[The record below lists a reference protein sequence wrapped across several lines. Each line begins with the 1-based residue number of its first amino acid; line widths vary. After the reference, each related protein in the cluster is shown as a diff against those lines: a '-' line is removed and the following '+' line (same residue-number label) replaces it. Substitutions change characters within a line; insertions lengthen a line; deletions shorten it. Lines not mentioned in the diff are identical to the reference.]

1 MSKYLRFLA
10 EGKVR
15 YGLLEG
21 EKVRALS
28 GPPFDPGETSSTM
41 IPLERVQILSPCAPS
56 KIICVGLNYK
66 DHAEEIKAELPE
78 EPHIFLKPPTAVI
91 GPNEAI
97 ILPSMS
103 SRVDYE
109 GELAIVIKRR
119 AKNVGREEA
128 PDYILG
134 YTCFNDV
141 TARDLVAK
149 DKGPLRAKIFDTFAP
164 FGPYIVSDIDPV
176 GLAIKT
182 YLNGE
187 LKQSSNT
194 KSLIF
199 DPFCLVSF
207 ISSVLTLLPGDLIST
222 GTPSGIGP
230 MRAGDIVEVEI
241 EKVGRLRNSVA
252 FGEERGRE

>member
-1 MSKYLRFLA
+1 MSKYLRFFA
-10 EGKVR
+10 EGGIR

-21 EKVRALS
+21 TRVKVLR
-28 GPPFDPGETSSTM
+28 GTPFDFAETSSKVS
-41 IPLERVQILSPCAPS
+41 LEEVQILAPCEPS
-56 KIICVGLNYK
+56 KIICVGLNYQ
-66 DHAEEIKAELPE
+66 DHAEEIKAELPK

-91 GPNEAI
+91 GPGEAI
-97 ILPSMS
+97 ALPSIS

-109 GELAIVIKRR
+109 GELAIVIKKR
-119 AKNVGREEA
+119 AKDVGREEA
-128 PDYILG
+128 PHYILG

-164 FGPYIVSDIDPV
+164 FGPYIVSDIDPL
-176 GLAIKT
+176 GLAIRT

-194 KSLIF
+194 KNLIF
-199 DPFCLVSF
+199 DPFHLVSF

-230 MRAGDIVEVEI
+230 MKAGDVVEVEI
-241 EKVGRLRNSVA
+241 EGIGRLKNPVA
-252 FGEERGRE
+252 PPRERGKA